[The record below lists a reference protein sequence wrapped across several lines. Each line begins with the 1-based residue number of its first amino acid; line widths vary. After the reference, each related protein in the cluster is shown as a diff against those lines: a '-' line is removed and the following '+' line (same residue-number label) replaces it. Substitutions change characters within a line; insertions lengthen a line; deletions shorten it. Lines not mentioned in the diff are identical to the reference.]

1 MMQGRSAAALALD
14 VALGAA
20 SYFLVDLWFSL
31 GDEIRW
37 LELVIRTL
45 MFALLFGA
53 IQVGRL
59 LMGSGGEGGDGRG

>member
-1 MMQGRSAAALALD
+1 MTQGRSVAALALD

-31 GDEIRW
+31 GGEVRW

-45 MFALLFGA
+45 MFTLLFGA

-59 LMGSGGEGGDGRG
+59 VMGAGGEGGDGRG